1 MADFMLSAASFV
13 MLVVAIGLL
22 RLMLGPTNADR
33 MMAGQLLGSGGVAAL
48 MLLAVARRN
57 FAVADVALVLA
68 VLAAFASLALVLSGL
83 AADAED
89 RQ

>member
-1 MADFMLSAASFV
+1 MADFMLIAASFILV
-13 MLVVAIGLL
+13 VVAIGLL

-33 MMAGQLLGSGGVAAL
+33 MMAGQLLGSGEVAAL

-57 FAVADVALVLA
+57 FAVIDVALVLA
-68 VLAAFASLALVLSGL
+68 VLAAFASVALVLGGL
-83 AADAED
+83 GTGAEN